1 MAQTTVY
8 TCDICKK
15 SKSSEDLL
23 PLKVDTGAYNGVSI
37 AGFRGSTV
45 LKVEICKD
53 CLKKKGFIVESKK
66 EEEQQHAKQNKKTL
80 EEKIYEIL
88 EDMGV
93 AFQE

>member
-8 TCDICKK
+8 TCDICKQ

-23 PLKVDTGAYNGVSI
+23 KLEITAGSYQGLKI
-37 AGFRGSTV
+37 AGCSGSKT

-66 EEEQQHAKQNKKTL
+66 EEEELHAKQNVKTL